1 MLSDT
6 LPSEEKDDGFK
17 VLHDIKGSFLSDPLS
32 EPIIE
37 AQIFVDQITSHPIIL

>member
-17 VLHDIKGSFLSDPLS
+17 VLHHIEGSFLSNSLS
-32 EPIIE
+32 EPVIE
-37 AQIFVDQITSHPIIL
+37 TQVFID